1 MPDLVT
7 RRTFAF
13 RQTEQSRDWNG
24 LFDQIGTGETRRQ
37 HEEFIYSIVL
47 VELLNEHFLDGMKET
62 NR

>member
-24 LFDQIGTGETRRQ
+24 LFDQVGTGGTRRQ
-37 HEEFIYSIVL
+37 YEEFISSTVL
-47 VELLNEHFLDGMKET
+47 VELLKEHFLDGLKEI